1 MPFSSPLVRT
11 SRRPDSFFFFFLE
24 YFISTRATSMSA
36 LAIRRRRISQERG
49 LEERSAA
56 LLVRSGDVLE
66 ILVSDEKLG
75 A

>member
-1 MPFSSPLVRT
+1 
-11 SRRPDSFFFFFLE
+11 
-24 YFISTRATSMSA
+24 MSA